1 MSIINLKLKI
11 DSTDKHNFQQFLA
24 NAHVLFGKE
33 KQFYK
38 VTAFFKLKL
47 FHVELLQNDRFVIQL
62 NMFLL
67 PYVLALNFDFLTVL
81 DI

>member
-1 MSIINLKLKI
+1 M
-11 DSTDKHNFQQFLA
+11 
-24 NAHVLFGKE
+24 LFGKG

-47 FHVELLQNDRFVIQL
+47 FHVELSQNNRFVIQL

-67 PYVLALNFDFLTVL
+67 PYVFGTEFDFFLKML
-81 DI
+81 DKVFFFPKMYDKMLAFLNL

>member
-1 MSIINLKLKI
+1 M
-11 DSTDKHNFQQFLA
+11 
-24 NAHVLFGKE
+24 LFGKG

-67 PYVLALNFDFLTVL
+67 PYVFSIELDFLKVL
-81 DI
+81 DILFFFSKIFDKMLAFLNL